1 MKEASRGVQPRFVV
15 VLIISLCLLLNGGML
30 IDYLNSLVPIDEPL
44 YSILKLSIGAFGVLL
59 FMMFARPKQ
68 KKSGS

>member
-1 MKEASRGVQPRFVV
+1 MKEESRGVQPRFVV
-15 VLIISLCLLLNGGML
+15 VFIISLCLILNGGVL
-30 IDYLNSLVPIDEPL
+30 VDHLDSLVPIDEPL
-44 YSILKLSIGAFGVLL
+44 YSILKLSTGVFGMLL